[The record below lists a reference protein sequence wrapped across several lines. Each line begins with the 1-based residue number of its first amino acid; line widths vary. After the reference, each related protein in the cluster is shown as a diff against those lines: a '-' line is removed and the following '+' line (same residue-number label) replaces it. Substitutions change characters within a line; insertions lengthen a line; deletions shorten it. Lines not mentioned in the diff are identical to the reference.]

1 MRTSAGSIVLSA
13 KASFSGGMRV
23 ALSKCA
29 QSPRACTPAS
39 VRLEPTTETRSP
51 VIRESVSSST
61 CCTLGP
67 LICRCQPQ

>member
-1 MRTSAGSIVLSA
+1 MRTSGGSIVLSA

-29 QSPRACTPAS
+29 HSASACTPAS
-39 VRLEPTTETRSP
+39 VRLEPVTLTGACVSA
-51 VIRESVSSST
+51 VSASSST
-61 CCTLGP
+61 ACTLGP